1 MGIWYII
8 LSDQYLIKEEFKSI
22 EDSPKLGVIE
32 MKNEVNENVL
42 ILTATFSCAISVLE
56 EEIIIKKPSHEQQ
69 SIEQIIIGAEQQAYM
84 ETLAEY
90 KNNTTL
96 SNFIMEIPGFEDTYQ
111 QRLDMFIEPYG
122 IIRVFEEG
130 SSVSPLVI
138 PFTSGLNINAPI
150 LYTTAH
156 CTIINARGASM
167 TSNDSNTS
175 IIGKAENLMGSSI
188 YHSNTDLAIDIS
200 SSGDLSTVKETNW
213 THYHPTANL
222 TGVSINDS
230 GISFNITKAFN
241 SWNRASMK
249 H

>member
-1 MGIWYII
+1 
-8 LSDQYLIKEEFKSI
+8 
-22 EDSPKLGVIE
+22 
-32 MKNEVNENVL
+32 MKNGVNENVL
-42 ILTATFSCAISVLE
+42 ILTATFSCAISVSE
-56 EEIIIKKPSHEQQ
+56 EEIIIKKPSYEQQ
-69 SIEQIIIGAEQQAYM
+69 SIEQIIIKAEQQAYL

-96 SNFIMEIPGFEDTYQ
+96 SNFISEIPGFEDTFQ

-130 SSVSPLVI
+130 WSVSPLVV

-150 LYTTAH
+150 LYTTTH

-167 TSNDSNTS
+167 TNNDSNTS
-175 IIGKAENLMGSSI
+175 VIRKEENLIGSSI

-200 SSGDLSTVKETNW
+200 SSGNLSTMKETNW
-213 THYHPTANL
+213 TQYQPTANL
-222 TGVSINDS
+222 AGVSINDS

-241 SWNRASMK
+241 TWNKTTIK